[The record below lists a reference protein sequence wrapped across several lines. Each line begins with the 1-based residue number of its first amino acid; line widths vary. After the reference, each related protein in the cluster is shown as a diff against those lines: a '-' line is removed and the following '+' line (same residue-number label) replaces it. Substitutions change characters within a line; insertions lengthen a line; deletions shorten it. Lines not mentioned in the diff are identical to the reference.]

1 MGMGIL
7 SLNVANLK
15 LYQYIDRYV
24 LIKTREGKKHKE
36 DLNNSNKKTI
46 NHDHGSLEIIVS

>member
-24 LIKTREGKKHKE
+24 LIKTREGKKHKG